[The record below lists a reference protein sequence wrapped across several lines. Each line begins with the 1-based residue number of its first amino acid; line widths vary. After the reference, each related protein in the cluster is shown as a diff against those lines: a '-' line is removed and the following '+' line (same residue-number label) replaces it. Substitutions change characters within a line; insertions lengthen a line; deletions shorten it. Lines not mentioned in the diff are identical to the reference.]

1 MFTFVVGLLLL
12 FCCFL
17 GYKGVDKDDDD
28 DDEDIDGE
36 DNGDDDAKK
45 GIDSFSN

>member
-28 DDEDIDGE
+28 DEDIDGE